1 MIKATDI
8 SRMCKVVEAC
18 FGSSPKSSRHFEA
31 LSDSIHTRTGI
42 LLSPTTLKR
51 LWGYLDENVNPR
63 LHTLDTLCRYAG
75 WNGWHDFTE
84 NQHNYI
90 ESGPIDRPRL
100 DVCRELK
107 PGNTIIL
114 TWKPER
120 VCEVKFLG
128 ENRFEVISCK
138 GTRLQ
143 PGDSFRCTSI
153 IADEPLYLDHLTRS
167 GADLGVYVC
176 GRNTGIR
183 FTVIDSGKGQ
193 KWT

>member
-1 MIKATDI
+1 MMTTDI
-8 SRMCKVVEAC
+8 SRMRKAVEAC
-18 FGSSPKSSRHFEA
+18 FGSSLKSSRHFEA
-31 LSDSIHTRTGI
+31 LSDSIHERTGI

-51 LWGYLDENVNPR
+51 VWGYLDENVNPR

-75 WNGWHDFTE
+75 WNGWHDFTD
-84 NQHNYI
+84 NQHDDI

-100 DVCRELK
+100 DVRRELK
-107 PGNTIIL
+107 PGDAVVL

-128 ENRFEVISCK
+128 DDRFVVNSSK

-143 PGDSFRCTSI
+143 PGDCFRCTSI
-153 IADEPLYLDHLTRS
+153 IAGEPLYLDHLTRS

-176 GRNTGIR
+176 GRNTGIC
-183 FTVIDSGKGQ
+183 FSVVDSGKGQ

>member
-75 WNGWHDFTE
+75 WNGWHDFTD